1 MHSTGQDR
9 LLTQQ
14 HQSDNNPR
22 VRCHCRGGQ
31 QLCASRVPIST
42 SNDHGVLPKKKHC
55 SNGDHDDHTHRQ
67 RFDIAQSSFADDFV
81 E

>member
-42 SNDHGVLPKKKHC
+42 SNDDVLPKKKNG
-55 SNGDHDDHTHRQ
+55 SNGHTHRQ